1 MKNLKPKYWIDAYLS
16 NISTILIV
24 FFQGK
29 EYAYLFSILDQ
40 FVLTI
45 FVAEIILKWYHG
57 FLIFWKVGWNILDF
71 VIVAALLLGP
81 AFQYLGSSRILRIL
95 RVLRAARSLR
105 SISGLQ
111 GLSLVVQTVLQSL
124 PDMFNIAL
132 VLCIILI
139 VFAVAGIT
147 LFGKDIP
154 DFFGDLGKAMF
165 SLFICVTQD
174 GWLDIFEAFKEAG
187 ETQQWIYIVG
197 MLYLILAITVGA
209 FVFANL
215 AVAAVVTNLEISMK
229 EIKAENKA
237 DDALNYVD
245 DEEVRLSYQIKKP

>member
-1 MKNLKPKYWIDAYLS
+1 ML
-16 NISTILIV
+16 TV
-24 FFQGK
+24 F
-29 EYAYLFSILDQ
+29 
-40 FVLTI
+40 V
-45 FVAEIILKWYHG
+45 VEICLKWYYG

-71 VIVAALLLGP
+71 IIVVALLLGP
-81 AFQYLGSSRILRIL
+81 AFQFLGSSRILRIL

-147 LFGKDIP
+147 LFGQEIP
-154 DFFGDLGKAMF
+154 NYFGDLGKAMF

-174 GWLDIFEAFKEAG
+174 GWLNIFEAFKKAG
-187 ETQQWIYIVG
+187 ETQPWILIAG
-197 MLYLILAITVGA
+197 MIYLILAITVGA

-215 AVAAVVTNLEISMK
+215 AVAAVVTNLEIAMK

-237 DDALNYVD
+237 DDAQHYVE
-245 DEEVRLSYQIKKP
+245 DEEVGGCGALSVYFVIFRF

>member
-1 MKNLKPKYWIDAYLS
+1 M
-16 NISTILIV
+16 
-24 FFQGK
+24 QGK

-40 FVLTI
+40 FVLTV
-45 FVAEIILKWYHG
+45 FVVEIILKWYHG
-57 FLIFWKVGWNILDF
+57 FFIFWKVGWNILDF
-71 VIVAALLLGP
+71 IIVAALLLGP

-147 LFGKDIP
+147 IFGRELP
-154 DFFGDLGKAMF
+154 QYFGSLGLAMF

-174 GWLDIFEAFKEAG
+174 GWLDIFEAFKKAG
-187 ETQQWIYIVG
+187 ESQPWIYIGG
-197 MLYLILAITVGA
+197 MVYLILAITVGA

-215 AVAAVVTNLEISMK
+215 AVAAVVTNLEIAMK

-237 DDALNYVD
+237 EDALNFVE
-245 DEEVRLSYQIKKP
+245 DEEVHM

>member
-1 MKNLKPKYWIDAYLS
+1 MQGH
-16 NISTILIV
+16 IV
-24 FFQGK
+24 SFQGK
-29 EYAYLFSILDQ
+29 DYAYIFSILDQ
-40 FVLTI
+40 FVLTV
-45 FVAEIILKWYHG
+45 FVAEIIFKWYYG
-57 FLIFWKVGWNILDF
+57 FFIFWKVGWNVIDF
-71 VIVAALLLGP
+71 IIVAALLLGP
-81 AFQYLGSSRILRIL
+81 AFQYLGTSRILRIL

-132 VLCIILI
+132 VMCIILI

-154 DFFGDLGKAMF
+154 EYFGDLNLAMF

-174 GWLDIFEAFKEAG
+174 GWLDIFDAFKEAG
-187 ETQQWIYIVG
+187 KTQPWIGIVG

-215 AVAAVVTNLEISMK
+215 AVAAVVTNLEIAMK
-229 EIKAENKA
+229 DIKAENKA
-237 DDALNYVD
+237 DDALNDYVQQD
-245 DEEVRLSYQIKKP
+245 QEVRARFLFLKPIVAI